1 MSEADTT
8 VGQLVEPA
16 AEEVTAPVE
25 DPSTGDGATQPA
37 GEEEKEAGNP
47 AAPDTDA
54 AAATAAAV
62 AARLIQQHEE
72 QAGAVYGS
80 NPYDV
85 SQTAAGFEG
94 FPGPDGA
101 DGNNKRPRDGEGVE
115 HEEDGPDKKRASTN
129 FLSSEGQAAPENPG
143 GAEGEAYGNP
153 GPGLGDF
160 STSTTASTVFDIPA
174 NMVGKLIG
182 RSGETIR
189 NLQLSTDT
197 RIQVDHEG
205 GGDTRRITITG
216 MTQDQVDRCR
226 REVEGLT
233 GEEEVQETMECPAG
247 IVGRIIGRGGETI
260 RALQSA
266 SQAHITVDQNFPE
279 GQPRKVI
286 ISGTADAARRA
297 VALIQELIV
306 GEAGSA
312 QAIIQRVCAENG
324 IGKSHSFTV
333 PKGIVGRIIGRGGE
347 TIKQIQ
353 RASQATIQID
363 QGGDPCNVTIAGQ
376 PAAAEAAKRMV
387 EDIVNGLDPFAGG
400 RRRAWL
406 RRSGRRCWRGR
417 PLRGRRSVR
426 RLRRSAGL
434 RRRRIRRCS
443 RRCAGGR
450 PCGRRVAGS
459 VCRRRLAVAGA
470 AR

>member
-160 STSTTASTVFDIPA
+160 STSTTA
-174 NMVGKLIG
+174 
-182 RSGETIR
+182 
-189 NLQLSTDT
+189 
-197 RIQVDHEG
+197 
-205 GGDTRRITITG
+205 
-216 MTQDQVDRCR
+216 
-226 REVEGLT
+226 
-233 GEEEVQETMECPAG
+233 
-247 IVGRIIGRGGETI
+247 
-260 RALQSA
+260 
-266 SQAHITVDQNFPE
+266 
-279 GQPRKVI
+279 
-286 ISGTADAARRA
+286 AAPGYGA
-297 VALIQELIV
+297 
-306 GEAGSA
+306 
-312 QAIIQRVCAENG
+312 
-324 IGKSHSFTV
+324 
-333 PKGIVGRIIGRGGE
+333 
-347 TIKQIQ
+347 
-353 RASQATIQID
+353 
-363 QGGDPCNVTIAGQ
+363 
-376 PAAAEAAKRMV
+376 PAAAAGAGDPYAAA
-387 EDIVNGLDPFAGG
+387 GAYGAYGGAQGYGAAAYGGAPGGAQAGG
-400 RRRAWL
+400 PAAGGL
-406 RRSGRRCWRGR
+406 PGA
-417 PLRGRRSVR
+417 
-426 RLRRSAGL
+426 SAGGASQWQEL
-434 RRRRIRRCS
+434 HDDQ
-443 RRCAGGR
+443 GR
-450 PCGRRVAGS
+450 AYYYNATTGVTQWERPAD
-459 VCRRRLAVAGA
+459 L
-470 AR
+470 

>member
-286 ISGTADAARRA
+286 ISGTAAAA
-297 VALIQELIV
+297 PGYGA
-306 GEAGSA
+306 
-312 QAIIQRVCAENG
+312 
-324 IGKSHSFTV
+324 
-333 PKGIVGRIIGRGGE
+333 
-347 TIKQIQ
+347 
-353 RASQATIQID
+353 
-363 QGGDPCNVTIAGQ
+363 
-376 PAAAEAAKRMV
+376 PAAAAGAGDPYAAA
-387 EDIVNGLDPFAGG
+387 GAYGAYGGAQGYGAAAYGGAPGGAQAGG
-400 RRRAWL
+400 PAAGGL
-406 RRSGRRCWRGR
+406 PGA
-417 PLRGRRSVR
+417 
-426 RLRRSAGL
+426 SAGGASQWQEL
-434 RRRRIRRCS
+434 HDDQ
-443 RRCAGGR
+443 GR
-450 PCGRRVAGS
+450 AYYYNATTGVTQWERPAD
-459 VCRRRLAVAGA
+459 L
-470 AR
+470 